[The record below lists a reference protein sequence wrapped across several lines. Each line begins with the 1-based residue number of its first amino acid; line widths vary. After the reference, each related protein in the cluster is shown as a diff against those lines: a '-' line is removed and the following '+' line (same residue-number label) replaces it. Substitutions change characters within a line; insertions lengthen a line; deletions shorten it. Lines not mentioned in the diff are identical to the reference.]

1 MNELTWVPLVTLIVL
16 GAFSVLAPSLT
27 PRGYYFGLT
36 VAPEFRDSETGRAI
50 RRGYVT
56 AIKVATVGAAAA
68 MVALPKAAPAVSM
81 FVVPLTA
88 CVAFFHARSRVRSF
102 SMSAAP
108 VREAEISRGPERLP
122 IWTLLALP
130 PFAILACVAA
140 YLRAHW
146 DEIPPRFAVHWGWDG
161 DPNRWVSR
169 SPHGVYGPLWF
180 SAAILAMLIILGLAG
195 YYGSRRSAMRVAM
208 LKMMLCVMYLLAF
221 VFGMVAI
228 LPLWH
233 FSTIAFVLPVFVLV
247 GVVLVYSYKLTSDP
261 DIPVDATP
269 DSCWRLSSIY
279 YNPADPALFV
289 QKRIGL
295 GYTLN
300 FANPMSWLVT
310 AVILALIPAAIFFLR

>member
-1 MNELTWVPLVTLIVL
+1 MNELTWVPIGTLVIL
-16 GAFSVLAPSLT
+16 GAVSMLLPRLT
-27 PRGYYFGLT
+27 PRRYYFGLT
-36 VAPEFRDSETGRAI
+36 VEPGFPESEVGRGI
-50 RRGYVT
+50 RRGYLS
-56 AIKVATVGAAAA
+56 AVGIALVLAAALIVA
-68 MVALPKAAPAVSM
+68 FPSVALPAAM
-81 FVVPLTA
+81 FLVPLTA
-88 CVAFFHARSRVRSF
+88 GAAFFYARSRVQVHSTPI
-102 SMSAAP
+102 AA

-130 PFAILACVAA
+130 PFAMLACVAA

-146 DEIPPRFAVHWGWDG
+146 DEIPARFPVHWGWDG
-161 DPNRWVSR
+161 EPNHWVSR
-169 SPHGVYGPLWF
+169 SPHGVYGPLWI
-180 SAAILAMLIILGLAG
+180 SAAILAMLIILGVAG

-208 LKMMLCVMYLLAF
+208 LKMMLCVMYLIAF

-233 FSTIAFVLPVFVLV
+233 FSTLAFELPVFVLV

-310 AVILALIPAAIFFLR
+310 AVILALIPAAIFLLR